1 MIGQPGSFAN
11 EDANL
16 VELKKVMI
24 LCLMVQ
30 LCTLYH
36 YLNLHIPHACKSEN
50 VKAST
55 SFIVSPLISLF
66 RLTAHC
72 LIINQVKT
80 GEYSEQI
87 KIVSQTDY

>member
-1 MIGQPGSFAN
+1 MYFLVIGQPGSFAN

-36 YLNLHIPHACKSEN
+36 YLNLHIPHASKSEN
-50 VKAST
+50 MKANK
-55 SFIVSPLISLF
+55 SFFMVFHCVLSMITHFSPNGLVREMKLENNFARIS
-66 RLTAHC
+66 
-72 LIINQVKT
+72 
-80 GEYSEQI
+80 
-87 KIVSQTDY
+87 

>member
-1 MIGQPGSFAN
+1 MAFLVIGQPGSFAN

-36 YLNLHIPHACKSEN
+36 YLNLHIPHASKSEN
-50 VKAST
+50 MKAST
-55 SFIVSPLISLF
+55 SFMVSNFYFYDSLNKF
-66 RLTAHC
+66 LR
-72 LIINQVKT
+72 
-80 GEYSEQI
+80 S
-87 KIVSQTDY
+87 D

>member
-1 MIGQPGSFAN
+1 MIGHPGSFAN
-11 EDANL
+11 DEANL

-36 YLNLHIPHACKSEN
+36 YLNLHIPHASKREN
-50 VKAST
+50 MKAST
-55 SFIVSPLISLF
+55 SFIVSTLISLF
-66 RLTAHC
+66 QLTSHC
-72 LIINQVKT
+72 LISCQVKT